1 VPRNQVFVSG
11 VAVAGLALVAQAQQ
25 PNTTG
30 GLQEVVVTAQ
40 KRESNLQETPIA
52 IAVLTSESLDN
63 RQAISLGSLA
73 DGAIPSLRVAPFVG
87 RSSALNIGIRGVGAS
102 FDANQPA
109 RDAGVGIYVDG
120 VFLGRA
126 QGLGTALLD
135 VERIEVLKG
144 PQGTLFGR
152 NTQGGAVSI
161 VTKAPSGE
169 FRLDARLGTSN
180 FGGRNAVV
188 HLDLPRVGD
197 LSFKF
202 DGVVNERD
210 GTTVNA
216 VAGTTDFNLWDKKGF
231 RVAALWQPSEQLDV
245 QYAYDSSK
253 DITTPYHAQLLIAGP
268 FASPLQREGAS
279 LSRRDKSILGG
290 EQRESVGKTSG
301 HTLLIDWSISESLR
315 LRSISSYREL
325 DQSQLDQGLI
335 DAISTFAPN
344 RPFARYSV
352 ANFGQDQTSQE
363 LQLIGGDD
371 GLQYV
376 VGAYFYEESV
386 NDDAQSPQLNLWNA
400 TGTAYTT
407 NPATTPLDLSRI
419 VIDRASKANTES
431 IGVFGQVTWTPES
444 LERLHLTAGARY
456 TKDSKDGKLFLVNG
470 AAAPFAFD
478 SSWSRVDPM
487 ATVAWDFSDDVM
499 GYAKWST
506 GFRAG
511 GANSRSLSYRAFGPE
526 EVESVELGLKSDLF
540 SQRLR
545 LNLAL
550 FDASIK
556 EKQMDFFFPFV
567 VGGSQRT
574 VSDTTNA
581 TTDGKS
587 KGFEVDVVA
596 VPLENLTLGLNYTRL
611 SAEPILAPNPYVA
624 GNPLTRVLPLYA
636 PRNAGS
642 ASIDYQI
649 PVGDYTL
656 KMHLSGSWAD
666 GAYTSELEQTLTDK
680 SVTLNARLSL
690 VDISLPQ
697 FGATGELALWSR
709 NLLDEEYLFYK
720 SVNASLGAYG
730 IFNDPR
736 TYGFEARLRFG
747 GTR

>member
-1 VPRNQVFVSG
+1 
-11 VAVAGLALVAQAQQ
+11 LAFVAQAQE
-25 PNTTG
+25 PAAVS

-40 KRESNLQETPIA
+40 KRETNLQETPIA
-52 IAVLTSESLDN
+52 IAVLTSESLEN

-73 DGAIPSLRVAPFVG
+73 DGVIPSLRVAPFVG

-144 PQGTLFGR
+144 AQGTLFGR
-152 NTQGGAVSI
+152 NSQGGAVSI
-161 VTKAPSGE
+161 VTKAPSGD
-169 FRLDARLGTSN
+169 FRLDARVGVSN
-180 FGGRNAVV
+180 FGGRNAVM
-188 HLDLPRVGD
+188 HLDLPKAGD
-197 LSFKF
+197 FSFKL
-202 DGVVNERD
+202 DGVINERD
-210 GTTVNA
+210 GTTLNA
-216 VAGTTDFNLWDKKGF
+216 VPGTTDFNSFDKKGF
-231 RVAALWQPSEQLDV
+231 RLAALWQPSEQLDA
-245 QYAYDSSK
+245 QYAFDSSK
-253 DITTPYHAQLLIAGP
+253 DTTTPYHAQLLIAGP
-268 FASPLQREGAS
+268 FASPLQRDGAS

-290 EQRESVGKTSG
+290 EQAASVGKTSG
-301 HTLLIDWSISESLR
+301 HTLAINWAITDSMR

-335 DAISTFAPN
+335 DAISTFAAN

-352 ANFGQDQTSQE
+352 ANFKQDQISQE

-376 VGAYFYEESV
+376 IGAYYYEESV
-386 NDDAQSPQLNLWNA
+386 QDDAQSPQLNLWNA
-400 TGTAYTT
+400 TGTAYTA
-407 NPATTPLDLSRI
+407 NPATTPLDLSKI

-431 IGVFGQVTWTPES
+431 IGVFGQVTWTPEA
-444 LERLHLTAGARY
+444 LQRLHLTAGARY
-456 TKDSKDGKLFLVNG
+456 TEDSKDGKLFTVNG
-470 AAAPFAFD
+470 AAAAFAFD

-511 GANSRSLSYRAFGPE
+511 GANSRSLSYRAFAPE
-526 EVESVELGLKSDLF
+526 EVESAELGLKSEFF

-550 FDASIK
+550 FDATIK
-556 EKQMDFFFPFV
+556 DKQMDFFFPFV

-581 TTDGKS
+581 TTEGKS
-587 KGFEVDVVA
+587 KGLELDVVA
-596 VPLENLTLGLNYTRL
+596 VPLDNLTVGLNFTRV
-611 SAEPILAPNPYVA
+611 SADPISAPNPYVT

-642 ASIDYQI
+642 ASIDYVI
-649 PVGDYTL
+649 PLGGPNL
-656 KMHLSGSWAD
+656 KLHLSGSWAD
-666 GAYTSELEQTLTDK
+666 GSYTSEVEQTLTDK
-680 SVTLNARLSL
+680 SMLVNARISL
-690 VDISLPQ
+690 ADLALPQ

-720 SVNASLGAYG
+720 SVNASLGSYG

-736 TYGFEARLRFG
+736 SYGVEARIRFG
-747 GTR
+747 GSR

>member
-1 VPRNQVFVSG
+1 
-11 VAVAGLALVAQAQQ
+11 LAFVAQAQE
-25 PNTTG
+25 PAAVS

-40 KRESNLQETPIA
+40 KRETNLQETPIA
-52 IAVLTSESLDN
+52 IAVLTSESLEN

-73 DGAIPSLRVAPFVG
+73 DGVIPSLRVAPFVG

-152 NTQGGAVSI
+152 NSQGGAVSI
-161 VTKAPSGE
+161 VTKAPSGD
-169 FRLDARLGTSN
+169 FRLDARVGVSN
-180 FGGRNAVV
+180 FGGRNAVM
-188 HLDLPRVGD
+188 HLDLPKAGD
-197 LSFKF
+197 FSFKL
-202 DGVVNERD
+202 DGVINERD
-210 GTTVNA
+210 GTTLNA
-216 VAGTTDFNLWDKKGF
+216 VPGTTDFNSFDKKGF
-231 RVAALWQPSEQLDV
+231 RLAALWQPSEQLDA
-245 QYAYDSSK
+245 QYAFDSSK
-253 DITTPYHAQLLIAGP
+253 DTTTPYHAQLLIAGP
-268 FASPLQREGAS
+268 FASPLQRDGAS

-290 EQRESVGKTSG
+290 EQAASVGKTSG
-301 HTLLIDWSISESLR
+301 HTLAINWAITDSMR

-335 DAISTFAPN
+335 DAISTFAAN

-352 ANFGQDQTSQE
+352 ANFKQDQISQE

-376 VGAYFYEESV
+376 IGAYYYEESV
-386 NDDAQSPQLNLWNA
+386 QDDAQSPQLNLWNA
-400 TGTAYTT
+400 TGTAYTA
-407 NPATTPLDLSRI
+407 NPATTPLDLSKI

-431 IGVFGQVTWTPES
+431 IGVFGQVTWTPEA
-444 LERLHLTAGARY
+444 LQRLHLTAGARY
-456 TKDSKDGKLFLVNG
+456 TEDSKDGKLFTVNG
-470 AAAPFAFD
+470 AAAAFAFD

-511 GANSRSLSYRAFGPE
+511 GANSRSLSYRAFAPE
-526 EVESVELGLKSDLF
+526 EVESAELGLKSEFF

-550 FDASIK
+550 FDATIK
-556 EKQMDFFFPFV
+556 DKQMDFFFPFV

-581 TTDGKS
+581 TTEGKS
-587 KGFEVDVVA
+587 KGLELDVVA
-596 VPLENLTLGLNYTRL
+596 VPLDNLTVGLNFTRV
-611 SAEPILAPNPYVA
+611 SADPISAPNPYVT

-642 ASIDYQI
+642 ASIDYVI
-649 PVGDYTL
+649 PLGGPNL
-656 KMHLSGSWAD
+656 KLHLSGSWAD
-666 GAYTSELEQTLTDK
+666 GSYTSEVEQTLTDK
-680 SVTLNARLSL
+680 SMLVNARISL
-690 VDISLPQ
+690 ADLALPQ

-720 SVNASLGAYG
+720 SVNASLGSYG

-736 TYGFEARLRFG
+736 SYGVEARIRFG
-747 GTR
+747 GSR